1 MSNYLK
7 KYQFKKLKDYSLSNN
22 IDNEYEKIFNIDN
35 KKLTL
40 IINKYP
46 DPEYRN
52 LIGSIKKEYKINNL
66 VLGNGSED
74 LIIRI
79 NFLLKKMG
87 TIGIVVPNF
96 YRIIETSGE
105 YFEINPSEGIDSIYS
120 NIDSLLINN
129 NIKSIW
135 ISNPN
140 PLTGK
145 LYKRKELLYLIE
157 KYNKILFIIDE
168 SAIDFL
174 ENVEDSS
181 LINHSQKQKNLLVIR
196 SFSKLYGMAGIRAA
210 FITGKAKVIEN
221 IKEIGPTFPIS
232 GLGEYLIMATFKN
245 KNRINKI
252 KRKIKKN
259 KITIEN
265 ALIKNNNIVMNKSST
280 NCIFIKHK
288 TENIFKK
295 LLKSKILTLNLNTQK
310 GISKK
315 NFVRITIHSS
325 DKLFNDLYVSLKKN
339 KIIN

>member
-7 KYQFKKLKDYSLSNN
+7 KYKFDKLKDYSLSNN
-22 IDNEYEKIFNIDN
+22 VDNEYEKIFNIDN
-35 KKLTL
+35 KKFTL
-40 IINKYP
+40 IANKYP
-46 DPEYRN
+46 DSEYRN
-52 LIGSIKKEYKINNL
+52 LISSIKKEYKINNL

-74 LIIRI
+74 LIIKI
-79 NFLLKKMG
+79 NFLLKKIG
-87 TIGIVVPNF
+87 TIGIVIPNF
-96 YRIIETSGE
+96 YRTIETSGE
-105 YFEINPSEGIDSIYS
+105 YFKINSLEEIDSIYS
-120 NIDSLLINN
+120 NIDLSLIND

-145 LYKRKELLYLIE
+145 LYKRKELLYLVK
-157 KYNKILFIIDE
+157 KYKKILFLIDE

-174 ENVEDSS
+174 ENIDDNS
-181 LINHSQKQKNLLVIR
+181 LINLSQKQKNLLVIR

-210 FITGKAKVIEN
+210 FVTGKAKIIEN
-221 IKEIGPTFPIS
+221 IKKIGLTFPVS

-265 ALIKNNNIVMNKSST
+265 ALIKNNNIVMNKSAT

-288 TENIFKK
+288 KENIFKK

-310 GISKK
+310 GIKRK

-325 DKLFNDLYVSLKKN
+325 DKLFNDLYISLKKN